1 MGSKLITPEF
11 GTIFWT
17 LFTFGILAILLKV
30 YAWKPILALLDERER
45 SVKESLESARKARA
59 DADEML
65 QKNQEFLANARRET
79 AALLEQGRKESE
91 ILRAELLTQ
100 ARKESQDL
108 IEQGKRQIQYEQ
120 KQAVEELRRQVAG
133 LAIGA
138 AERLIERNL
147 DDAAHRKLVADYLQ
161 SLPAPGPDAG
171 RH

>member
-1 MGSKLITPEF
+1 MGTELILPQV

-17 LFTFGILAILLKV
+17 LLTFVILLVLLGKF
-30 YAWKPILALLDERER
+30 AWKPILALLDERER
-45 SVKESLESARKARA
+45 SVRESLESARKARA
-59 DADEML
+59 EADEML

-91 ILRAELLTQ
+91 TLRAELLAQ

-108 IEQGKRQIQYEQ
+108 VEQGKRQIQYEQ

-138 AERLIERNL
+138 AERVIKSNL

>member
-1 MGSKLITPEF
+1 MGSKIITPEF

-17 LFTFGILAILLKV
+17 LITFGVLAFLLGR

-45 SVKESLESARKARA
+45 SVRESLESARKARA
-59 DADEML
+59 EADEML
-65 QKNQEFLANARRET
+65 QKNQEFLASARRET

-91 ILRAELLTQ
+91 TLRAELLAQ

-108 IEQGKRQIQYEQ
+108 VEQGKRQIQYEQ
-120 KQAVEELRRQVAG
+120 KQAVEEIRRQVAD

-138 AERLIERNL
+138 AERLIKGEL

-161 SLPAPGPDAG
+161 SLPASAPDAG

>member
-1 MGSKLITPEF
+1 MASKLITPEF
-11 GTIFWT
+11 GTMFWT
-17 LFTFGILAILLKV
+17 LFTFAILAFLLGR
-30 YAWKPILALLDERER
+30 YAWKPLLTLLDERER

-147 DDAAHRKLVADYLQ
+147 DDATHRKLVADYLQ